1 MDRGGGGPQC
11 GAARARRVSLIL
23 RFACLILC
31 LQGQRRQALASIR
44 GMPASPPPKPAD
56 ALAATRQA
64 LAARLLQQA
73 PAEGLH
79 TLEALPGL
87 MIYRADQLSGS
98 VCGVYEPCVAVV
110 VQGSKRVV
118 LGSDTLVYDST
129 RYLLTSLNLPTVAT
143 ILEASPAQPYLA
155 VVLRLDLREVAT
167 LMLSGTVP
175 AAPPPPDTQE
185 HRAMGTGL
193 LTLPLLQAFER
204 LLDIAA
210 QPEHA
215 PVLAPLVLREIH
227 YRLLVGEQGGRLRQ
241 IAAVGSQGHQIA
253 RAIDWLK
260 SHYAEP
266 LRVEDLAREVRMGVS
281 TFHHQFKALTAM
293 SPLQYQKQIRLNEAR
308 RLMLVYDLD
317 AATAAYRVGY
327 ESASQFSREYSR
339 QFGAPPVR
347 DISQLRQAAPAVLGA

>member
-1 MDRGGGGPQC
+1 
-11 GAARARRVSLIL
+11 
-23 RFACLILC
+23 
-31 LQGQRRQALASIR
+31 
-44 GMPASPPPKPAD
+44 MPSPLLPPPPAD
-56 ALAATRQA
+56 ALAATRSA
-64 LAARLLQQA
+64 LATRLLRQA
-73 PAEGLH
+73 PGEGLH

-143 ILEASPAQPYLA
+143 ILEASPEQPYLA
-155 VVLRLDLREVAT
+155 LVLKLDLREVAT

-175 AAPPPPDTQE
+175 AAPPPPREPESQE

-253 RAIDWLK
+253 RAIDWLR

-266 LRVEDLAREVRMGVS
+266 LRVEDLAREVRMGLS

-327 ESASQFSREYSR
+327 ESPSQFSREYSR

-347 DISQLRQAAPAVLGA
+347 DISQLRQAPPALLGA

>member
-1 MDRGGGGPQC
+1 M
-11 GAARARRVSLIL
+11 
-23 RFACLILC
+23 
-31 LQGQRRQALASIR
+31 ASIR
-44 GMPASPPPKPAD
+44 RMPSNLPPPPAD
-56 ALAATRQA
+56 ALAASRSA
-64 LAARLLQQA
+64 LAARLLRQA
-73 PAEGLH
+73 PGEGLH

-87 MIYRADQLSGS
+87 MVYRADQLTGS

-143 ILEASPAQPYLA
+143 VLEASPAQPYLA
-155 VVLRLDLREVAT
+155 VVLKLDLREVAT

-241 IAAVGSQGHQIA
+241 IATVGSQGHQIA
-253 RAIDWLK
+253 RAIDWLT

-293 SPLQYQKQIRLNEAR
+293 SPLQYQKQIRLTEAR

>member
-1 MDRGGGGPQC
+1 
-11 GAARARRVSLIL
+11 
-23 RFACLILC
+23 
-31 LQGQRRQALASIR
+31 
-44 GMPASPPPKPAD
+44 MPSPSPPLPPPPPPAD
-56 ALAATRQA
+56 ALAATRSA
-64 LAARLLQQA
+64 VATRLLRLS
-73 PAEGLH
+73 PGEGLH

-87 MIYRADQLSGS
+87 MLYRADQLSGS

-155 VVLRLDLREVAT
+155 LVLKLDLREVAT
-167 LMLSGTVP
+167 LILSGTVP
-175 AAPPPPDTQE
+175 AAPPPPPEPPAHQ

-260 SHYAEP
+260 THYAEP

-327 ESASQFSREYSR
+327 ESPSQFSREYSR

-347 DISQLRQAAPAVLGA
+347 DIGQLRQAAPAVQGA